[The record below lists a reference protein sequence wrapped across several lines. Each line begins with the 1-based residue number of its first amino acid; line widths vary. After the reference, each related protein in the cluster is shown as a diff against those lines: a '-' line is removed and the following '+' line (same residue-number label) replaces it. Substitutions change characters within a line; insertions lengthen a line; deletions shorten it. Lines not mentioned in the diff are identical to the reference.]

1 MKDIKVK
8 KVFLPIQLTEKD
20 RHIFKVA
27 CVKKGL
33 SMGYVLRQAIQ
44 KFVDGEDTEVTKQA
58 RADA

>member
-8 KVFLPIQLTEKD
+8 KVFLPIQLNEKD
-20 RHIFKVA
+20 RHNFKVE

-44 KFVDGEDTEVTKQA
+44 KFVDGEETINGKNTK
-58 RADA
+58 